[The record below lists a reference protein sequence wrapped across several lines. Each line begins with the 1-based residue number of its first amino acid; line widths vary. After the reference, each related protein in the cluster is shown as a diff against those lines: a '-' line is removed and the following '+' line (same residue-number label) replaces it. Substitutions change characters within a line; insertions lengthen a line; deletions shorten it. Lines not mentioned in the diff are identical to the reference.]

1 LAGSKKKQE
10 GVPTDEEVLAGF
22 AERTEDAP
30 PPGMG
35 EDGLNEVGEDD
46 EETGPN
52 IVPPDAYEE
61 DYSDLED

>member
-1 LAGSKKKQE
+1 LASSKKKQE

-22 AERTEDAP
+22 AERTEAAP

-35 EDGLNEVGEDD
+35 ENGLNEVGEDD
-46 EETGPN
+46 EIIEPEL
-52 IVPPDAYEE
+52 VPPDLYEE